1 MKAVGGQRLAV
12 SARAQNLVGTSVQD
26 MESGLSHY
34 STRDDLLVLRAA
46 LKIVKRRKETTKAK
60 ILARRIKKV
69 EIGLGV
75 KL

>member
-1 MKAVGGQRLAV
+1 MKAVGGQQLAV
-12 SARAQNLVGTSVQD
+12 IARAQDLVGTSVQD
-26 MESGLSHY
+26 MESSLWHY

-60 ILARRIKKV
+60 ILARWIKNV
-69 EIGLGV
+69 EAGLGV